1 MLFTDAYPYS
11 IDFHL
16 SISLPT
22 LFFVVFS
29 SPDFPSVGHVL
40 LASFSQKGSV
50 KIPRIVKFLKV
61 LVASLTETCLLGY
74 GLKDHFPLHKLVVK
88 LFMALS

>member
-16 SISLPT
+16 SISFPT

-40 LASFSQKGSV
+40 LASSSQKGSV
-50 KIPRIVKFLKV
+50 KIPRIVKFFESNLRTTFALKN
-61 LVASLTETCLLGY
+61 LRST
-74 GLKDHFPLHKLVVK
+74 
-88 LFMALS
+88 